1 VSAAEQDHPRAT
13 LAEVLEAPD
22 ELACRRL
29 LALLKACPSTEP
41 GQAGDHDDAA

>member
-1 VSAAEQDHPRAT
+1 MIVVEQDHPRGT

-41 GQAGDHDDAA
+41 ELAGDRDDAA

>member
-1 VSAAEQDHPRAT
+1 MSVEQNHPRGT

-29 LALLKACPSTEP
+29 LALLKASPSTESEW
-41 GQAGDHDDAA
+41 AGDHDDAA